1 MENINMNK
9 ILNRETIK
17 TEIKNFLLNFGKTRN
32 DITQKRGIYI
42 CGEPSTGKTYFIN
55 EIIKELNF
63 DMIYYN
69 ASDIRNKS
77 VIDTITKN
85 NMADRNIMDMF
96 YKKKKQIV
104 IVMDEIDGMNSGD
117 KGGINALIKL
127 IRPKKTKKQKLEE
140 ITNNPII
147 CIGNHH
153 TDKKIKEMLKIC
165 NSYTLKLPSNN
176 QITEILNLLFD
187 KTILSNENNII
198 RIIDYVKGDLRRLK
212 QLHDIYKKSSDLLI
226 KILYSCHP
234 DKYMNEDTKDIL
246 IKLFKNNISI
256 DNHLS
261 IINETDR
268 TIIGLLWHENII
280 DIFSKYD
287 NKLIIPFYRSILD
300 NICFSDYVD
309 RITFQ
314 KQIWQLNEMTSLIKT
329 MKNNSLLH
337 NTLDTS
343 KTQFKD
349 IRFTKVLTKYST
361 EYNNSLFLQQICKHL
376 DLDKKDMILFFLNL
390 RDNDISENEILDY
403 LGNYEIT
410 KLDYTRINKFID
422 KLYLE
427 EKTEEEEE

>member
-1 MENINMNK
+1 MENININK
-9 ILNRETIK
+9 ILNRDGIK
-17 TEIKNFLLNFGKTRN
+17 EEIKGFLKNFNTTRN
-32 DITQKRGIYI
+32 DITQKRGIYLY
-42 CGEPSTGKTYFIN
+42 GEPSTGKTYFIN
-55 EIIKELNF
+55 EIIKELEY

-77 VIDTITKN
+77 VIETITKN
-85 NMADRNIMDMF
+85 NMADRNIIDMF
-96 YKKKKQIV
+96 YKKNKPIV
-104 IVMDEIDGMNSGD
+104 IVMDEIDGMNNGD

-153 TDKKIKEMLKIC
+153 TDKKIKEMLKVC
-165 NSYTLKLPSNN
+165 NSFTLNLPNTKQMN
-176 QITEILNLLFD
+176 EIIHLLFD
-187 KTILSNENNII
+187 KNITNDNKNI
-198 RIIDYVKGDLRRLK
+198 EKIIDYIKGDLRRLQ
-212 QLHDIYKKSSDLLI
+212 QLHSIYLKSSDLLI

-246 IKLFKNNISI
+246 IKLFKNNINI
-256 DNHLS
+256 DDHLS

-280 DIFSKYD
+280 DVFPKYD
-287 NKLIIPFYRSILD
+287 NKLIIPFYRSVLD

-329 MKNNSLLH
+329 MKNNHLLH

-343 KTQFKD
+343 TTQFKD

-361 EYNNSLFLQQICKHL
+361 EYNNSLFLQEICKNL
-376 DLDKKDMILFFLNL
+376 DLDKKDMILFFLNM
-390 RDNDISENEILDY
+390 RENNVSDTEVLDY
-403 LGNYEIT
+403 LGNYDIS

-427 EKTEEEEE
+427 EKIEE

>member
-1 MENINMNK
+1 MENININK
-9 ILNRETIK
+9 ILNRNNIKEEIK
-17 TEIKNFLLNFGKTRN
+17 TFLENFNTTRN
-32 DITQKRGIYI
+32 DITQKRGIYL
-42 CGEPSTGKTYFIN
+42 CGEPSTGKTYFIK
-55 EIIKELNF
+55 EIIKELDF

-77 VIDTITKN
+77 VIETITKN

-96 YKKKKQIV
+96 HKKNKQIV
-104 IVMDEIDGMNSGD
+104 IVMDEIDGMNNGD

-153 TDKKIKEMLKIC
+153 TDKKIKEMLKVC
-165 NSYTLKLPSNN
+165 NSYTLSLPDNKQMN
-176 QITEILNLLFD
+176 EIINLLFD
-187 KTILSNENNII
+187 KKITNDKKNIEK
-198 RIIDYVKGDLRRLK
+198 IIDYTKGDLRRLH
-212 QLHDIYKKSSDLLI
+212 QLHSIYLKSSELLI

-246 IKLFKNNISI
+246 IKLFKKNVSI

-287 NKLIIPFYRSILD
+287 NKLIIPFYRSVLD

-329 MKNNSLLH
+329 MKNNHLLH

-361 EYNNSLFLQQICKHL
+361 EYNNSLFLQQICKQL

-390 RDNDISENEILDY
+390 RENNVCENDILEY
-403 LGNYEIT
+403 LGNYEIS

-427 EKTEEEEE
+427 EKIEEE

>member
-1 MENINMNK
+1 MENININK
-9 ILNRETIK
+9 ILNRDGIK
-17 TEIKNFLLNFGKTRN
+17 EEIKGFLKNFNTTRN
-32 DITQKRGIYI
+32 DITQKRGIYLY
-42 CGEPSTGKTYFIN
+42 GEPSTGKTYFIN
-55 EIIKELNF
+55 EIIKELEY

-77 VIDTITKN
+77 VIETITKN
-85 NMADRNIMDMF
+85 NMADRNIIDMF
-96 YKKKKQIV
+96 YKKNKPIV
-104 IVMDEIDGMNSGD
+104 IVMDEIDGMNNGD

-153 TDKKIKEMLKIC
+153 TDKKIKEMLKVC
-165 NSYTLKLPSNN
+165 NSFTLNLPN
-176 QITEILNLLFD
+176 TEQMNEIIHLLFD
-187 KTILSNENNII
+187 KNITNDNKNI
-198 RIIDYVKGDLRRLK
+198 EKIIDYIKGDLRRLQ
-212 QLHDIYKKSSDLLI
+212 QLHSIYLKSSDLLI

-246 IKLFKNNISI
+246 IKLFKNKINI
-256 DNHLS
+256 DDHLS

-280 DIFSKYD
+280 DVFPKYD
-287 NKLIIPFYRSILD
+287 NKLIIPFYRSVLD

-329 MKNNSLLH
+329 MKNNHLLH

-343 KTQFKD
+343 TTQFKD

-361 EYNNSLFLQQICKHL
+361 EYNNSLFLQEICKNL
-376 DLDKKDMILFFLNL
+376 DLDKKDMILFFLNM
-390 RDNDISENEILDY
+390 RENNVSDTEVLDY
-403 LGNYEIT
+403 LGNYDIS

-427 EKTEEEEE
+427 EKIEE

>member
-1 MENINMNK
+1 MENININT
-9 ILNRETIK
+9 ILNRDKIK
-17 TEIKNFLLNFGKTRN
+17 DEIKEFLLNFNTTRN
-32 DITQKRGIYI
+32 DITQKRGIYL
-42 CGEPSTGKTYFIN
+42 CGEPSTGKTYLIN
-55 EIIKELNF
+55 EIIKELDF

-77 VIDTITKN
+77 VIETITKN

-96 YKKKKQIV
+96 HKKNKQIV
-104 IVMDEIDGMNSGD
+104 IVMDEIDGMNNGD

-153 TDKKIKEMLKIC
+153 TDKKIKEMLKVC
-165 NSYTLKLPSNN
+165 NSYTITLPNN
-176 QITEILNLLFD
+176 KQMNEIIKLLFD
-187 KTILSNENNII
+187 KKITNDKKNIEK
-198 RIIDYVKGDLRRLK
+198 IIDYTKGDLRRLQ
-212 QLHDIYKKSSDLLI
+212 QLYSIYIKSNDLLI

-246 IKLFKNNISI
+246 IKLFKNNVSI
-256 DNHLS
+256 DDHLS

-280 DIFSKYD
+280 DIFPKYD
-287 NKLIIPFYRSILD
+287 NKLIIPFYRSVLD

-329 MKNNSLLH
+329 MKNNYLLH
-337 NTLDTS
+337 DTLDTS

-361 EYNNSLFLQQICKHL
+361 EYNNSLFLQQICKQL

-390 RDNDISENEILDY
+390 RENNACENDILEY
-403 LGNYEIT
+403 LGNYEIS

-427 EKTEEEEE
+427 EKIEEE

>member
-1 MENINMNK
+1 MEEINIDK
-9 ILNRETIK
+9 ILDREKIK
-17 TEIKNFLLNFGKTRN
+17 NEIKNFLINFNNTRE
-32 DITQKRGIYI
+32 DITQKRGVYI
-42 CGEPSTGKTYFIN
+42 CGEPGTGKTTFIN
-55 EIIKELNF
+55 NIIKEIDF

-69 ASDIRNKS
+69 ASDVRNKS
-77 VIDTITKN
+77 VIDTIAKN
-85 NMADRNIMDMF
+85 NMSDRNIMDMF
-96 YKKKKQIV
+96 YKKSKQIV

-153 TDKKIKEMLKIC
+153 TDKKIKEMLKVC
-165 NSYTLKLPSNN
+165 NSYILNVPTIEQITNIIKSIFSKNISNSNN
-176 QITEILNLLFD
+176 
-187 KTILSNENNII
+187 NIEKI
-198 RIIDYVKGDLRRLK
+198 MNYVHGDLRRLK
-212 QLHDIYKKSSDLLI
+212 QLYEIYNKSEDLFL
-226 KILYSCHP
+226 KVLYSCHP

-246 IKLFKNNISI
+246 IKLFKNNYNI
-256 DNHLS
+256 NEHLS

-287 NKLIIPFYRSILD
+287 NKLIVPFYREILD

-329 MKNNSLLH
+329 MKNNYLLH
-337 NTLDTS
+337 STINTEKHT
-343 KTQFKD
+343 FKD

-361 EYNNSLFLQQICKHL
+361 EYNNSLFLQQICKQL
-376 DLDKKDMILFFLNL
+376 DLDKKDMILYFLNL
-390 RDNDISENEILDY
+390 RENNLNENDIIEHLS
-403 LGNYEIT
+403 NYEIS

-422 KLYLE
+422 KLYLDE
-427 EKTEEEEE
+427 NLE

>member
-1 MENINMNK
+1 MENININK
-9 ILNRETIK
+9 ILNRDSIK
-17 TEIKNFLLNFGKTRN
+17 EEIKNFLINFNTTRN
-32 DITQKRGIYI
+32 DITQKRGIYLY
-42 CGEPSTGKTYFIN
+42 GEPSTGKTYFIN
-55 EIIKELNF
+55 EIIKELEY
-63 DMIYYN
+63 DMVYYN

-77 VIDTITKN
+77 VIETITKN
-85 NMADRNIMDMF
+85 NMADRNIIDMF
-96 YKKKKQIV
+96 HKKNKPIV
-104 IVMDEIDGMNSGD
+104 IVMDEIDGMNNGD

-153 TDKKIKEMLKIC
+153 TDKKIKEMLKVC
-165 NSYTLKLPSNN
+165 NSYSLNLPNTE
-176 QITEILNLLFD
+176 QMTEIINLLFD
-187 KTILSNENNII
+187 KNVTSDTKNVEK
-198 RIIDYVKGDLRRLK
+198 IIDYIKGDLRRLH
-212 QLHDIYKKSSDLLI
+212 QLYSIYLKSSDLLI

-246 IKLFKNNISI
+246 IKLFKNNINI

-280 DIFSKYD
+280 DVFPKYD
-287 NKLIIPFYRSILD
+287 NKLIIPFYRSVLD

-329 MKNNSLLH
+329 MKNNHLLH

-343 KTQFKD
+343 NTHFKD

-361 EYNNSLFLQQICKHL
+361 EYNNSLFLQQICKNL
-376 DLDKKDMILFFLNL
+376 DLDKKDMILFFLNI
-390 RDNDISENEILDY
+390 RENNVSDTEILDY
-403 LGNYEIT
+403 LGNYDIS

-427 EKTEEEEE
+427 EKIEEE

>member
-1 MENINMNK
+1 MENININK
-9 ILNRETIK
+9 ILDRDKIKEEIK
-17 TEIKNFLLNFGKTRN
+17 TFLKNFNTTRN
-32 DITQKRGIYI
+32 DITQKRGIYL

-55 EIIKELNF
+55 EIIKELDF

-96 YKKKKQIV
+96 HKKNKQIV
-104 IVMDEIDGMNSGD
+104 IVMDEIDGMNNGD

-153 TDKKIKEMLKIC
+153 TDKKIKEMLKVC
-165 NSYTLKLPSNN
+165 NSY
-176 QITEILNLLFD
+176 ILNLPNNKQMNEIIHLLFKKD
-187 KTILSNENNII
+187 ITNDEKNIEK
-198 RIIDYVKGDLRRLK
+198 IIDYTKGDLKRLQ
-212 QLHDIYKKSSDLLI
+212 QLHSIYLKSSELLI

-246 IKLFKNNISI
+246 IKLFKKNVSI
-256 DNHLS
+256 DDHLS

-287 NKLIIPFYRSILD
+287 NKLIIPFYRSVLD

-329 MKNNSLLH
+329 MKNNYLLH
-337 NTLDTS
+337 NTLDTT

-361 EYNNSLFLQQICKHL
+361 EYNNSLFLQQICKQL

-390 RDNDISENEILDY
+390 RENNICENDILEY
-403 LGNYEIT
+403 LGNYEIS

-427 EKTEEEEE
+427 EKIEEE

>member
-1 MENINMNK
+1 MENININK
-9 ILNRETIK
+9 ILNRDGIK
-17 TEIKNFLLNFGKTRN
+17 EEIKGFLKNFNTTRN
-32 DITQKRGIYI
+32 DITQKRGIYLY
-42 CGEPSTGKTYFIN
+42 GEPSTGKTYFIN
-55 EIIKELNF
+55 EIIKELEY

-77 VIDTITKN
+77 VIETITKN
-85 NMADRNIMDMF
+85 NMADRNIIDMF
-96 YKKKKQIV
+96 YKKNKPIV
-104 IVMDEIDGMNSGD
+104 IVMDEIDGMNNGD
-117 KGGINALIKL
+117 EGGINALIKL

-153 TDKKIKEMLKIC
+153 TDKKIKEMLKVC
-165 NSYTLKLPSNN
+165 NSFTLNLPNTKQMN
-176 QITEILNLLFD
+176 EIIHLLFD
-187 KTILSNENNII
+187 KNITNDNKNI
-198 RIIDYVKGDLRRLK
+198 EKIIDYIKGDLRRLQ
-212 QLHDIYKKSSDLLI
+212 QLHSIYLKSSDLLI

-246 IKLFKNNISI
+246 IKLFKNNINI
-256 DNHLS
+256 DDHLS

-280 DIFSKYD
+280 DVFPKYD
-287 NKLIIPFYRSILD
+287 NKLIIPFYRSVLD

-329 MKNNSLLH
+329 MKNNHLLH

-343 KTQFKD
+343 TTQFKD

-361 EYNNSLFLQQICKHL
+361 EYNNSLFLQEICKNL
-376 DLDKKDMILFFLNL
+376 DLDKKDMILFFLNM
-390 RDNDISENEILDY
+390 RENNVSDTEVLDY
-403 LGNYEIT
+403 LGNYDIS

-427 EKTEEEEE
+427 EKIEE

>member
-1 MENINMNK
+1 MEYINIDN
-9 ILNRETIK
+9 ILNRDQIK
-17 TEIKNFLLNFGKTRN
+17 KNIIDFLKNFNTTRK

-42 CGEPSTGKTYFIN
+42 CGEPGTGKTYFIN
-55 EIIKELNF
+55 KIIKEANY

-69 ASDIRNKS
+69 ASDVRNKS
-77 VIDTITKN
+77 VIENITKN

-96 YKKKKQIV
+96 HKKNKHIA

-117 KGGINALIKL
+117 KGGINTLIKL
-127 IRPKKTKKQKLEE
+127 IRPKKTKKQKIEE

-153 TDKKIKEMLKIC
+153 TDKKIKEMLKVC
-165 NSYTLKLPSNN
+165 HTFTLNVPTYKELDELIHSLFSKN
-176 QITEILNLLFD
+176 ITENKDNVI
-187 KTILSNENNII
+187 KII
-198 RIIDYVKGDLRRLK
+198 EYVHGDLRRLK
-212 QLHDIYKKSSDLLI
+212 QLYDIYNKSSSLLLNV
-226 KILYSCHP
+226 LYSCHP

-246 IKLFKNNISI
+246 IKLFKKNYNINEHI
-256 DNHLS
+256 S

-280 DIFSKYD
+280 DLFSKYD
-287 NKLIIPFYRSILD
+287 NKLIIPFYRKILD

-314 KQIWQLNEMTSLIKT
+314 KQIWQLNEMTSLLKT
-329 MKNNSLLH
+329 MKNNYLLH
-337 NTLDTS
+337 NTINTENHN
-343 KTQFKD
+343 FKD

-361 EYNNSLFLQQICKHL
+361 EYNNSLFLQQICKNL
-376 DLDKKDMILFFLNL
+376 DLDKKDIILYFLIIKESN
-390 RDNDISENEILDY
+390 ISESEILDY
-403 LGNYEIT
+403 LSNYEIS

-427 EKTEEEEE
+427 QEPDE

>member
-1 MENINMNK
+1 MENININK
-9 ILNRETIK
+9 ILDRDKIKEEIK
-17 TEIKNFLLNFGKTRN
+17 TFLKNFNTTRN
-32 DITQKRGIYI
+32 DITQKRGIYL

-55 EIIKELNF
+55 EIIKELDF

-96 YKKKKQIV
+96 HKKNKQIV
-104 IVMDEIDGMNSGD
+104 IVMDEIDGMNNGD

-153 TDKKIKEMLKIC
+153 TDKKIKEMLKVC
-165 NSYTLKLPSNN
+165 NSY
-176 QITEILNLLFD
+176 ILNLPNNKQMNEIIHLLFKKD
-187 KTILSNENNII
+187 ITNDEKNIEK
-198 RIIDYVKGDLRRLK
+198 IIDYTKGDLKRLQ
-212 QLHDIYKKSSDLLI
+212 QLHSIYLKSSELLI

-246 IKLFKNNISI
+246 IKLFKKNVSI
-256 DNHLS
+256 DDHLS

-287 NKLIIPFYRSILD
+287 NKLIIPFYRSVLD

-329 MKNNSLLH
+329 MKNNYLLH

-361 EYNNSLFLQQICKHL
+361 EYNNSLFLQQICKQL

-390 RDNDISENEILDY
+390 RENNICENDILEY
-403 LGNYEIT
+403 LGNYEIS

-427 EKTEEEEE
+427 EKIEEE

>member
-1 MENINMNK
+1 MENININK
-9 ILNRETIK
+9 ILNRDGIK
-17 TEIKNFLLNFGKTRN
+17 EEIKGFLKNFNTTRN
-32 DITQKRGIYI
+32 DITQKRGIYLY
-42 CGEPSTGKTYFIN
+42 GEPSTGKTYFIN
-55 EIIKELNF
+55 EIIKELEY

-77 VIDTITKN
+77 VIETITKN
-85 NMADRNIMDMF
+85 NMADRNIIDMF
-96 YKKKKQIV
+96 YKKNKPIV
-104 IVMDEIDGMNSGD
+104 IVMDEIDGMNNGD

-153 TDKKIKEMLKIC
+153 TDKKIKEMLKVC
-165 NSYTLKLPSNN
+165 NSFTLNLPN
-176 QITEILNLLFD
+176 TEQMNEIIHLLFD
-187 KTILSNENNII
+187 KNITDDNKNI
-198 RIIDYVKGDLRRLK
+198 EKIIDYIKGDLRRLQ
-212 QLHDIYKKSSDLLI
+212 QLHSIYLKSSDLLI

-246 IKLFKNNISI
+246 IKLFKNNINI
-256 DNHLS
+256 DDHLS

-280 DIFSKYD
+280 DVFPKYD
-287 NKLIIPFYRSILD
+287 NKLIIPFYRSVLD

-329 MKNNSLLH
+329 MKNNHLLH

-343 KTQFKD
+343 TIQFKD

-361 EYNNSLFLQQICKHL
+361 EYNNSLFLQQICKNL
-376 DLDKKDMILFFLNL
+376 DLDKKDMILFFLNM
-390 RDNDISENEILDY
+390 RENKVSDTEVLDY
-403 LGNYEIT
+403 LGNYDIS

-427 EKTEEEEE
+427 EKIEE

>member
-1 MENINMNK
+1 
-9 ILNRETIK
+9 
-17 TEIKNFLLNFGKTRN
+17 
-32 DITQKRGIYI
+32 
-42 CGEPSTGKTYFIN
+42 
-55 EIIKELNF
+55 
-63 DMIYYN
+63 
-69 ASDIRNKS
+69 
-77 VIDTITKN
+77 
-85 NMADRNIMDMF
+85 
-96 YKKKKQIV
+96 
-104 IVMDEIDGMNSGD
+104 
-117 KGGINALIKL
+117 
-127 IRPKKTKKQKLEE
+127 LE
-140 ITNNPII
+140 
-147 CIGNHH
+147 
-153 TDKKIKEMLKIC
+153 
-165 NSYTLKLPSNN
+165 
-176 QITEILNLLFD
+176 
-187 KTILSNENNII
+187 
-198 RIIDYVKGDLRRLK
+198 YVKGDLRRLK
-212 QLHDIYKKSSDLLI
+212 QLHDIYIKSSDLLI

-300 NICFSDYVD
+300 NICYSDYVD

-343 KTQFKD
+343 NIQFKD

-361 EYNNSLFLQQICKHL
+361 EYNNSLFLQQICKNL

-390 RDNDISENEILDY
+390 RDNNLSENEILDY

-427 EKTEEEEE
+427 EKIEEEE

>member
-1 MENINMNK
+1 MEYINIDK
-9 ILNRETIK
+9 ILNRNQIK
-17 TEIKNFLLNFGKTRN
+17 KDIIDFLKNFNTTRK

-42 CGEPSTGKTYFIN
+42 CGEPGTGKTKFIN
-55 EIIKELNF
+55 GIIKEANY

-69 ASDIRNKS
+69 ASDVRNKS
-77 VIDTITKN
+77 VIENITKN

-96 YKKKKQIV
+96 HKKNTHIV

-117 KGGINALIKL
+117 KGGINTLIKL

-153 TDKKIKEMLKIC
+153 TDKKIKEMLKVC
-165 NSYTLKLPSNN
+165 HTFNLNVPTHKELDELVHNLFSKN
-176 QITEILNLLFD
+176 ITENKDNVI
-187 KTILSNENNII
+187 KII
-198 RIIDYVKGDLRRLK
+198 EYVHGDLRRLK
-212 QLHDIYKKSSDLLI
+212 QLYDIYSKSESLLLDV
-226 KILYSCHP
+226 LYSCHP

-246 IKLFKNNISI
+246 IKLFKNNYNINEHI
-256 DNHLS
+256 S

-280 DIFSKYD
+280 DLFSKYD
-287 NKLIIPFYRSILD
+287 NKLIIPFYRKILD

-329 MKNNSLLH
+329 MKNNYLLH
-337 NTLDTS
+337 NTINTE
-343 KTQFKD
+343 KHNFKD

-361 EYNNSLFLQQICKHL
+361 EYNNSLFLQQICKNL
-376 DLDKKDMILFFLNL
+376 DLDKKDMILYFLIIRESN
-390 RDNDISENEILDY
+390 ISENEILEH
-403 LGNYEIT
+403 LSNYEIS
-410 KLDYTRINKFID
+410 KLDYSRINKFID
-422 KLYLE
+422 KLYIEQEIE
-427 EKTEEEEE
+427 E

>member
-1 MENINMNK
+1 
-9 ILNRETIK
+9 
-17 TEIKNFLLNFGKTRN
+17 
-32 DITQKRGIYI
+32 
-42 CGEPSTGKTYFIN
+42 
-55 EIIKELNF
+55 
-63 DMIYYN
+63 
-69 ASDIRNKS
+69 
-77 VIDTITKN
+77 
-85 NMADRNIMDMF
+85 
-96 YKKKKQIV
+96 
-104 IVMDEIDGMNSGD
+104 MDEIDGMNNGD

-153 TDKKIKEMLKIC
+153 TDKKIKEMLKVC
-165 NSYTLKLPSNN
+165 NSFTLNLPN
-176 QITEILNLLFD
+176 TEQMNEIIHLLFD
-187 KTILSNENNII
+187 KNITNDNKNI
-198 RIIDYVKGDLRRLK
+198 EKIIDYIKGDLRRLQ
-212 QLHDIYKKSSDLLI
+212 QLHSIYLKSSDLLI

-246 IKLFKNNISI
+246 IKLFKNNINI
-256 DNHLS
+256 DDHLS

-280 DIFSKYD
+280 DVFPKYD
-287 NKLIIPFYRSILD
+287 NKLIIPFYRSVLD

-329 MKNNSLLH
+329 MKNNHLLH

-343 KTQFKD
+343 TTQFKD

-361 EYNNSLFLQQICKHL
+361 EYNNSLFLQEICKNL
-376 DLDKKDMILFFLNL
+376 DLDKKDMILFFLNM
-390 RDNDISENEILDY
+390 RENNVSDTEVLDY
-403 LGNYEIT
+403 LGNYDIS

-427 EKTEEEEE
+427 EKIEE

>member
-1 MENINMNK
+1 MENININK
-9 ILNRETIK
+9 ILNRDGIK
-17 TEIKNFLLNFGKTRN
+17 EEIKGFLKNFNTTRN
-32 DITQKRGIYI
+32 DITQKRGIYLY
-42 CGEPSTGKTYFIN
+42 GEPSTGKTYFIN
-55 EIIKELNF
+55 EIIKELEY

-77 VIDTITKN
+77 VIETITKN
-85 NMADRNIMDMF
+85 NMADRNIIDMF
-96 YKKKKQIV
+96 YKKNKPIV
-104 IVMDEIDGMNSGD
+104 IVMDEIDGMNNGD

-153 TDKKIKEMLKIC
+153 TDKKIKEMLKVC
-165 NSYTLKLPSNN
+165 NSFTLNLPNTKQMN
-176 QITEILNLLFD
+176 EIIHLLFD
-187 KTILSNENNII
+187 KNITNDNKNI
-198 RIIDYVKGDLRRLK
+198 EKIIDYIKGDLRRLQ
-212 QLHDIYKKSSDLLI
+212 QLHSIYLKSSDLLI

-246 IKLFKNNISI
+246 IKLFKNNINI
-256 DNHLS
+256 DDHLS

-280 DIFSKYD
+280 DVFPKYD
-287 NKLIIPFYRSILD
+287 NKLIIPFYRSVLD

-329 MKNNSLLH
+329 MKNNHLLH

-343 KTQFKD
+343 TTQFKD

-361 EYNNSLFLQQICKHL
+361 EYNNSLFLQEICKNL
-376 DLDKKDMILFFLNL
+376 DLDKKDMILFFLNM
-390 RDNDISENEILDY
+390 RENNVSDTEVLDY
-403 LGNYEIT
+403 LGNYDIS

-427 EKTEEEEE
+427 EKIEEE

>member
-1 MENINMNK
+1 MENININK
-9 ILNRETIK
+9 ILDRDKIKEEIK
-17 TEIKNFLLNFGKTRN
+17 TFLKNFNTTRN
-32 DITQKRGIYI
+32 DITQKRGIYL

-55 EIIKELNF
+55 EIIKELDF

-96 YKKKKQIV
+96 HKKNKQIV
-104 IVMDEIDGMNSGD
+104 IVMDEIDGMNNGD

-153 TDKKIKEMLKIC
+153 TDKKIKEMLKVC
-165 NSYTLKLPSNN
+165 NSY
-176 QITEILNLLFD
+176 ILNLPNNKQMNEIIHLLFKKD
-187 KTILSNENNII
+187 ITNDEKNIEK
-198 RIIDYVKGDLRRLK
+198 IIDYTKGDLKRLQ
-212 QLHDIYKKSSDLLI
+212 QLHSIYLKSSELLI

-246 IKLFKNNISI
+246 IKLFKKNVSI
-256 DNHLS
+256 DDHLS

-287 NKLIIPFYRSILD
+287 NKLIIPFYRSVLD

-329 MKNNSLLH
+329 MKNNYLLH

-361 EYNNSLFLQQICKHL
+361 EYNNSLFLQQICKQL

-390 RDNDISENEILDY
+390 RENNVCENDILEY
-403 LGNYEIT
+403 LGNYEIS

-427 EKTEEEEE
+427 EKIEEE

>member
-1 MENINMNK
+1 MEEINIDK
-9 ILNRETIK
+9 ILDREKIK
-17 TEIKNFLLNFGKTRN
+17 NEIKSFLINFNNTRE
-32 DITQKRGIYI
+32 DITQKRGVYI
-42 CGEPSTGKTYFIN
+42 CGEPGTGKTTFIN
-55 EIIKELNF
+55 NIIKEINF

-69 ASDIRNKS
+69 ASDVRNKS
-77 VIDTITKN
+77 VIDTIAKN
-85 NMADRNIMDMF
+85 NMSDRNIMDMF
-96 YKKKKQIV
+96 HKKTKQIV

-153 TDKKIKEMLKIC
+153 TDKKIKEMLKVC
-165 NSYTLKLPSNN
+165 NSYILNVPTIDQITVLVKSIFSKNINNSNN
-176 QITEILNLLFD
+176 NIEKITN
-187 KTILSNENNII
+187 
-198 RIIDYVKGDLRRLK
+198 YVHGDLRRLK
-212 QLHDIYKKSSDLLI
+212 QLYEIYNKSEDLFL
-226 KILYSCHP
+226 KVLYSCHP

-246 IKLFKNNISI
+246 IKLFKNNYNI
-256 DNHLS
+256 NEHLS

-287 NKLIIPFYRSILD
+287 NKVIVPFYREILD

-329 MKNNSLLH
+329 MKNNYLLH
-337 NTLDTS
+337 STINTEKHT
-343 KTQFKD
+343 FKD

-361 EYNNSLFLQQICKHL
+361 EYNNSLFLQQICKQL
-376 DLDKKDMILFFLNL
+376 DLDKKDMILYFLNL
-390 RDNDISENEILDY
+390 RENSLNENDIIEHLS
-403 LGNYEIT
+403 NYEIS

-422 KLYLE
+422 KLYLDE
-427 EKTEEEEE
+427 NLE